1 MHIVRDVR
9 LAPSEQNGLRRV
21 KREMRKD
28 KRRGLIDYILRN
40 AGDGVPYGVLF
51 QRFVGNTVLGV
62 PILNPSVF
70 LQAKSHLP
78 LTREA

>member
-9 LAPSEQNGLRRV
+9 LRRV
-21 KREMRKD
+21 KREVRKD

-40 AGDGVPYGVLF
+40 AGDGVPYGVSF

-62 PILNPSVF
+62 PIFSFIPSVS
-70 LQAKSHLP
+70 QKRDSSP
-78 LTREA
+78 